1 MRPSPAVF
9 VLSQKD
15 FKLCSENK
23 SLFVSRMESSVYWNK
38 LLIKYNIDTP
48 NVLMWISSN
57 SLLQPVVVKVSW
69 THYTDQEQP
78 GFHKQGFVISTL
90 ARNLVK
96 KMLPQFFWDEI
107 LETPGNKSCF
117 WREFQIWSEIYLILV
132 YCLRLTWQCNDKV
145 NKCQGLNALLTV
157 SK

>member
-1 MRPSPAVF
+1 MSF
-9 VLSQKD
+9 
-15 FKLCSENK
+15 LCLTWTDLK
-23 SLFVSRMESSVYWNK
+23 FQILRFVSGK
-38 LLIKYNIDTP
+38 LSLPLIKYNIDTTDS
-48 NVLMWISSN
+48 LIWISLTSA
-57 SLLQPVVVKVSW
+57 SKLVVVKLSW
-69 THYTDQEQP
+69 SHYTGPEQAE
-78 GFHKQGFVISTL
+78 FHKQGFVISTL

-132 YCLRLTWQCNDKV
+132 NCLRLTWQCNDKV